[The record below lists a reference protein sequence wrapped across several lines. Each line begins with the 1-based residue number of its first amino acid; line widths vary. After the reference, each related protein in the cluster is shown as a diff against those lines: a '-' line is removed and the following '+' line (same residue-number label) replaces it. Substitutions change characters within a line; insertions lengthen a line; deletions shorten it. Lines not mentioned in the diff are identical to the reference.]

1 MGADLVYTYINDI
14 AKRLHDPNKYGS
26 TSVMVGAGF
35 SKNAISLAENTIS
48 PNWEEL
54 AKTMYES
61 LYPRPDNRDE
71 RQKWEKVLVKKTS
84 GKNVLKLA
92 EEYKVAFGRN
102 KLDKFIEDSIEDDKF
117 IPGDLH
123 VKLLDL
129 NWNDVFTTNYDT
141 LLERSINNISV
152 RKNYKILS
160 SQNDLPGST
169 HPRIIKLHGSIPNAK
184 PYIICEE
191 DYRTYPVKYA
201 PLVNTVQQ
209 SMLETQLCLLGFSG
223 DDPNF
228 LNWLGWLRDNMG
240 ENCPQIYLCGIFSE
254 MSEFER
260 KMLES
265 QNITV
270 VNLESLIGNNST
282 NKHYDAISRF
292 LELLENYGQERN
304 IFKEIPFRHGP
315 LWKIDKEQYY
325 NEMLKYT
332 EEVNAEVSKYLVLPV
347 NAIGDFHKQLYDHFE
362 YVLRQENNQNKLAL
376 VSKIAVLLRKCYMPL
391 MDHDAKQIH
400 KLLKDYPF
408 ENLPKDTETNNFK
421 SMWFELVM
429 YLAEMYRVDSNFEK
443 YHEVMKLIESNFI
456 HMDTQRKSEYHIER
470 CKYYITEFNYTQ
482 ALECVKKIEGE
493 ISFEMQVKK
502 ACLLSQLRMADDAVK
517 ILKKCSA
524 SVAQKSYSE
533 NKTAA
538 LMSYINLCARSLNL
552 YGNSLND
559 FSDQD
564 FTDNKYNVRKILIE
578 NKEKLINSLFAAE
591 HKKRGEFQAFNPN
604 TYTITYG
611 TTPTEVTDAF
621 IDAYRYL
628 LVQDNLCLPI
638 FSDHRQLIAKA
649 CTELIST
656 SENPLWKWSYII
668 RTDDAKIIKAFFTK
682 ERIVTASIEWTRKL
696 FDQLILLLDDL
707 QQKGN
712 SHRFKQIISQKAIF
726 VVLPRLCSVLD
737 DDRVIKFLDKIY
749 ETIPK
754 IDDINKNDIIN
765 ALHGISFY
773 LNSNILKENIDKVL
787 KQSSSDDIHLA
798 GFFQD
803 IKIDDIQDHISHD
816 LILKIIDEV
825 KSEDINIRD
834 KGLTKLVL
842 LNESNLLSEY
852 YGKVSNAIWGQIGKF
867 NVPKSK
873 IYSVILWEDLP
884 HQSVVRFDEM
894 YISYLKNPDF
904 PRCVEGGVIHGYV
917 NVDNIIQSYKNSFY
931 ALSYFRDNNYT
942 TFDWENDL
950 INTILEYLF
959 DYLENEKRLILD
971 HMYDIF
977 GQGKEAQKY
986 FSKLSELVAYVV
998 TQAAISGC
1006 YDNSVKDLVSKIKG
1020 VFQETETS
1028 ILGINIL
1035 EKLVSDNWQDIYKD
1049 IMKQIMSGS
1058 LNHTSQA
1065 FTALDIV
1072 VVYKNFKN
1080 KDIKIEDELLNLIK
1094 SLKYMDVR
1102 NSRSILLHLS
1112 PIITREM
1119 FLTSQFKNVIIS
1131 SLQDCLDIYEIAIT
1145 DINKDYLDAL
1155 FNLSNLANRYYIEL
1169 QNHQIQIPDE
1179 MNQLIDNLRKL
1190 PLNEVKNMW

>member
-1 MGADLVYTYINDI
+1 MSAELVYTYINDI

-35 SKNAISLAENTIS
+35 SKNAISIAENTVS

-61 LYPRPDNRDE
+61 LYPCPDNGDE
-71 RQKWEKVLVKKTS
+71 REKWEKLSVKKTS

-102 KLDKFIEDSIEDDKF
+102 KLDKFIEDSIEDDKI

-141 LLERSINNISV
+141 LLERSIDNISV
-152 RKNYKILS
+152 RKNYKILT

-228 LNWLGWLRDNMG
+228 LSWLGWLRDNMG

-254 MSEFER
+254 MSEFEK

-270 VNLESLIGNNST
+270 VDLESLIENNSA
-282 NKHYDAISRF
+282 NKHYDAINRF
-292 LELLENYGQERN
+292 LELLKNYGMKRN
-304 IFKEIPFRHGP
+304 IFKEIPFRYNP
-315 LWKIDKEQYY
+315 LWEIDNEEYY
-325 NEMLKYT
+325 HKMLKYT
-332 EEVNAEVSKYLVLPV
+332 DEVNTEVSKFLVLPV
-347 NAIGDFHKQLYDHFE
+347 NAIGDFHKQLYNHFE
-362 YVLRQENNQNKLAL
+362 YVLRLENDQNKFAL
-376 VSKIAVLLRKCYMPL
+376 VSNIAVLLRKCYMPL
-391 MDHDAKQIH
+391 MDPDAKQIQ

-408 ENLPKDTETNNFK
+408 ENLSKGTETHNFK
-421 SMWFELVM
+421 SMWFELVL
-429 YLAEMYRVDSNFEK
+429 YLAEMYRLDSKFDQ
-443 YHEVMKLIESNFI
+443 YHEVMELIESNLI
-456 HMDTQRKSEYHIER
+456 HMDTQRKSEYLIER
-470 CKYYITEFNYTQ
+470 CKYYITEFNYTK
-482 ALECVKKIEGE
+482 ALECVKKIEGD
-493 ISFEMQVKK
+493 ISFEIQVKK
-502 ACLLSQLRMADDAVK
+502 ACLLSQLRMVDDALD

-524 SVAQKSYSE
+524 SMAQKSYSE

-552 YGNSLND
+552 FGNSLND

-564 FTDNKYNVRKILIE
+564 FTDNKYNVRKILNE

-621 IDAYRYL
+621 TDAFRYL
-628 LVQDNLCLPI
+628 LIQDNLCLPI

-649 CTELIST
+649 CTELISS
-656 SENPLWKWSYII
+656 SENPLWKWSYVI
-668 RTDDAKIIKAFFTK
+668 RTDDAKMIKAFFTK
-682 ERIVTASIEWTRKL
+682 ERIVTANIEWTRKL

-707 QQKGN
+707 QQKGYN
-712 SHRFKQIISQKAIF
+712 HRFKQIISQKAIF

-737 DDRVIKFLDKIY
+737 DDRIIKFLNKIY

-773 LNSNILKENIDKVL
+773 FNSNILKENIDKVL
-787 KQSSSDDIHLA
+787 KQSSTNDIHLA

-803 IKIDDIQDHISHD
+803 IKIDDIEDQVSHD

-834 KGLTKLVL
+834 NGLTKLVL
-842 LNESNLLSEY
+842 LNESKLLSEY
-852 YGKVSNAIWGQIGKF
+852 HDKVSNAIWGQIGKF
-867 NVPKSK
+867 NIPKSK
-873 IYSVILWEDLP
+873 IYSVILWEKLP
-884 HQSVVRFDEM
+884 HQSEVPFNEM

-904 PRCVEGGVIHGYV
+904 PRCVEGGTIHGYV
-917 NVDNIIQSYKNSFY
+917 NVDSKIRSYKNSFY
-931 ALSYFRDNNYT
+931 ALSYFRDYNYT
-942 TFDWENDL
+942 TFNWGNDL
-950 INTILEYLF
+950 INTILEYLY

-971 HMYDIF
+971 NKYDIF

-986 FSKLSELVAYVV
+986 FSKLSELVAYVI

-1006 YDNSVKDLVSKIKG
+1006 YDNSVKNLVNKIKG

-1028 ILGINIL
+1028 ILCINIL
-1035 EKLVSDNWQDIYKD
+1035 EKLVSDNWKDVYKD

-1058 LNHTSQA
+1058 LDHTSQA

-1072 VVYKNFKN
+1072 IVYKNLRN
-1080 KDIKIEDELLNLIK
+1080 NDIEIEDELLDLIK
-1094 SLKYMDVR
+1094 SLKYMDVK
-1102 NSRSILLHLS
+1102 NSRSILLYLS
-1112 PIITREM
+1112 PIITREI
-1119 FLTSQFKNVIIS
+1119 FLTSQFKNLIIS
-1131 SLQDCLDIYEIAIT
+1131 SLQECLDIYEIAIT

-1155 FNLSNLANRYYIEL
+1155 FNLSNLTNRYYNEL
-1169 QNHQIQIPDE
+1169 KNHQIEIPKE
-1179 MNQLIDNLRKL
+1179 LNQLIDKLRKL

>member
-1 MGADLVYTYINDI
+1 MGVELVYTYINDI
-14 AKRLHDPNKYGS
+14 AKRLHDPNRYGS

-35 SKNAISLAENTIS
+35 SKNAISLAENAFS

-54 AKTMYES
+54 AKKMYES
-61 LYPRPDNRDE
+61 LYPCPSDGDE
-71 RQKWEKVLVKKTS
+71 REKWEKVLVKKTS

-102 KLDKFIEDSIEDDKF
+102 KLDKFIEDSIGDDKF

-123 VKLLDL
+123 VKLLEL

-141 LLERSINNISV
+141 LLERSIDNISV
-152 RKNYKILS
+152 RKNYKILT
-160 SQNDLPGST
+160 SQKDLPGST

-270 VNLESLIGNNST
+270 VNLESLLENNSA
-282 NKHYDAISRF
+282 NKHYDAINRF
-292 LELLENYGQERN
+292 LELLKNYGKKRN
-304 IFKEIPFRHGP
+304 IFKEVPFRHRP
-315 LWKIDKEQYY
+315 LWEIDKEEYY

-332 EEVNAEVSKYLVLPV
+332 DEVNTEVSKYLVLPV
-347 NAIGDFHKQLYDHFE
+347 NAIGDFHKQLYAHFE
-362 YVLRQENNQNKLAL
+362 YVLKQENDQNKFAL
-376 VSKIAVLLRKCYMPL
+376 VSNMVVLLRKCYMPL
-391 MDHDAKQIH
+391 MDHDAQQI
-400 KLLKDYPF
+400 KNLLKDYPF
-408 ENLPKDTETNNFK
+408 DKLPKDTKINNFK

-429 YLAEMYRVDSNFEK
+429 YLAEMYRLDSNFGQYE
-443 YHEVMKLIESNFI
+443 EVMKLIEFNIS
-456 HMDTQRKSEYHIER
+456 HMDTQRKSEYQIER

-482 ALECVKKIEGE
+482 ALESVKKIEGD
-493 ISFEMQVKK
+493 ISLEMQVKK
-502 ACLLSQLRMADDAVK
+502 ACLLSQLQMVDDALD

-533 NKTAA
+533 NKAAA
-538 LMSYINLCARSLNL
+538 LTSYINLCARSLNI

-564 FTDNKYNVRKILIE
+564 FTDNKYNVRKIFTE

-591 HKKRGEFQAFNPN
+591 YKKIGKSQAFNPN
-604 TYTITYG
+604 TFTITYG

-621 IDAYRYL
+621 TDAFRYL
-628 LVQDNLCLPI
+628 LVQDNLCLSV
-638 FSDHRQLIAKA
+638 FSDHKQLIANA

-656 SENPLWKWSYII
+656 SENPLWKWSYIL
-668 RTDDAKIIKAFFTK
+668 RTDDEKIIKKFFTK

-696 FDQLILLLDDL
+696 FDQLILLLDSL
-707 QQKGN
+707 QQKGY
-712 SHRFKQIISQKAIF
+712 SHGLKQIISQKAIF
-726 VVLPRLCSVLD
+726 VVLPRLCCVLD
-737 DDRVIKFLDKIY
+737 DDRIIRFLDKIY
-749 ETIPK
+749 ETMPK
-754 IDDINKNDIIN
+754 IDDINKNYIIN
-765 ALHGISFY
+765 ALHGISYY
-773 LNSNILKENIDKVL
+773 LNSNILKANVDKVL
-787 KQSSSDDIHLA
+787 KQSASNDIYLA
-798 GFFQD
+798 GLFQG
-803 IKIDDIQDHISHD
+803 IKIDDMQNQVSHD
-816 LILKIIDEV
+816 LILSIIDE
-825 KSEDINIRD
+825 INSKEIKIRD
-834 KGLTKLVL
+834 NGLTKIVL

-852 YGKVSNAIWGQIGKF
+852 QDEISKAIWGQIGEF
-867 NVPKSK
+867 NIPKSE
-873 IYSVILWEDLP
+873 IYSVILWEKLP
-884 HQSVVRFDEM
+884 HQADVSFNEI

-904 PRCVEGGVIHGYV
+904 PRCVEGRVIHGYV
-917 NVDNIIQSYKNSFY
+917 NVDGVIQSYINSFY
-931 ALSYFRDNNYT
+931 ALSNFKDNNYT
-942 TFDWENDL
+942 TFDWGNDL
-950 INTILEYLF
+950 INTILEYIF
-959 DYLENEKRLILD
+959 DYLENEKRLILN
-971 HMYDIF
+971 HKYDIF

-986 FSKLSELVAYVV
+986 FSKLSELVAYVG
-998 TQAAISGC
+998 TQASISGC

-1028 ILGINIL
+1028 ILCINIL
-1035 EKLVSDNWQDIYKD
+1035 EKLVNDNWQDVYKD

-1058 LNHTSQA
+1058 LDDTSQA

-1072 VVYKNFKN
+1072 VVYKKFKN
-1080 KDIKIEDELLNLIK
+1080 QDIKIESELLDLIK
-1094 SLKYMDVR
+1094 SLKYMDVK
-1102 NSRSILLHLS
+1102 NSRSILFHLS

-1131 SLQDCLDIYEIAIT
+1131 SLQDCLDIYEIAIS

-1155 FNLSNLANRYYIEL
+1155 FNLSKLAKRYYIEL
-1169 QNHQIQIPDE
+1169 QKHQIQIPEE
-1179 MNQLIDNLRKL
+1179 MNQLIVKLKKL
-1190 PLNEVKNMW
+1190 PYNEVKNLW

>member
-1 MGADLVYTYINDI
+1 MSAELVHTYINDI

-35 SKNAISLAENTIS
+35 SKNAISLAENTVS

-61 LYPRPDNRDE
+61 LYPCPDKRDE
-71 RQKWEKVLVKKTS
+71 REKWEKVLVKKTS

-102 KLDKFIEDSIEDDKF
+102 KLDKFIEDSLEDDKF

-141 LLERSINNISV
+141 LLERSIDNISV
-152 RKNYKILS
+152 RKNYKILT
-160 SQNDLPGST
+160 SQNDLPGSN
-169 HPRIIKLHGSIPNAK
+169 HPRIIKLHGSIPSAK

-191 DYRTYPVKYA
+191 DYRTYPVKFA

-270 VNLESLIGNNST
+270 VNLESLTEKNST
-282 NKHYDAISRF
+282 NKHYDAINKF
-292 LELLENYGQERN
+292 LDILNNYGKKRN
-304 IFKEIPFRHGP
+304 IFKEIPFRSGP
-315 LWKIDKEQYY
+315 LWEIEKEEYY

-332 EEVNAEVSKYLVLPV
+332 GEVNTEVSKFLVLPV
-347 NAIGDFHKQLYDHFE
+347 NNIGDLHKQLYEHFE
-362 YVLRQENNQNKLAL
+362 YVLRQENDQNKFIL
-376 VSKIAVLLRKCYMPL
+376 VSNIAVLLRKCYMPL
-391 MDHDAKQIH
+391 MDHDAKQIQ
-400 KLLKDYPF
+400 KLLRDYPF
-408 ENLPKDTETNNFK
+408 ENLPKDSETKNFK

-429 YLAEMYRVDSNFEK
+429 YLAEMYRVDSNFDQ
-443 YHEVMKLIESNFI
+443 YHEVVKLLEFNII
-456 HMDTQRKSEYHIER
+456 HMDKQRKSEYYIER
-470 CKYYITEFNYTQ
+470 CKYYITEFNYTK
-482 ALECVKKIEGE
+482 ALECVKKIEGD
-493 ISFEMQVKK
+493 ISFEIQVKK
-502 ACLLSQLRMADDAVK
+502 ACLLSQLRMVDDALD

-559 FSDQD
+559 FSDRK
-564 FTDNKYNVRKILIE
+564 FTDNQYNVRKIINE

-591 HKKRGEFQAFNPN
+591 YKKRGEFQAFNPN
-604 TYTITYG
+604 TYTYTYG

-621 IDAYRYL
+621 TDAFRYL
-628 LVQDNLCLPI
+628 LIQDNLCLPI

-668 RTDDAKIIKAFFTK
+668 RTDDAKMIKEFFSK

-696 FDQLILLLDDL
+696 FDQLILLLNDL
-707 QQKGN
+707 QQKGY
-712 SHRFKQIISQKAIF
+712 SPRAKQIISQKAIF

-737 DDRVIKFLDKIY
+737 DDRIIKFLDEIY
-749 ETIPK
+749 ENIPK
-754 IDDINKNDIIN
+754 VDDINKNDISD
-765 ALHGISFY
+765 ALYGISFY
-773 LNSNILKENIDKVL
+773 FNSNILREYIDKIL
-787 KQSSSDDIHLA
+787 IQSSSNDIHLA
-798 GFFQD
+798 GYFQD
-803 IKIDDIQDHISHD
+803 IKVDMKDLVSHEV
-816 LILKIIDEV
+816 ILKVLDEV
-825 KSEDINIRD
+825 KSKEIHIRD
-834 KGLTKLVL
+834 SGLTKLVL
-842 LNESNLLSEY
+842 LNENNLLVEYHEQVSEA
-852 YGKVSNAIWGQIGKF
+852 VWGQIGKF
-867 NVPKSK
+867 NIPKSK
-873 IYSVILWEDLP
+873 IYSVLLWENLP
-884 HQSVVRFDEM
+884 HQSEVPFNEM

-904 PRCVEGGVIHGYV
+904 PRCVEGETIHGYV
-917 NVDNIIQSYKNSFY
+917 NVDRVIQSYKNSFY
-931 ALSYFRDNNYT
+931 VLSYFRDNNYT
-942 TFDWENDL
+942 TFDWGNDL

-971 HMYDIF
+971 HKYDIF

-986 FSKLSELVAYVV
+986 FSKLSELVAYII

-1006 YDNSVKDLVSKIKG
+1006 YNQTTKDLVSNIKDI
-1020 VFQETETS
+1020 FKETETS
-1028 ILGINIL
+1028 VLSISIL
-1035 EKLVSDNWQDIYKD
+1035 EKLVSDNWKDVYKD

-1058 LNHTSQA
+1058 LDSTSQA

-1080 KDIKIEDELLNLIK
+1080 NDIKIEDELLDLIK
-1094 SLKYMDVR
+1094 SLKYMDVK

-1119 FLTSQFKNVIIS
+1119 FLTSRFKNVIIS
-1131 SLQDCLDIYEIAIT
+1131 SLQECLDIYEIAIT

-1155 FNLSNLANRYYIEL
+1155 FNLSSLANRYYDKLIK
-1169 QNHQIQIPDE
+1169 HQIQIPEE
-1179 MNQLIDNLRKL
+1179 MNQLIDKLRKL

>member
-1 MGADLVYTYINDI
+1 MGAELVHTYINDI

-35 SKNAISLAENTIS
+35 SKNAISLAENTVS

-61 LYPRPDNRDE
+61 LYPRPDNKDE
-71 RQKWEKVLVKKTS
+71 REKWEKVLVKKTS

-141 LLERSINNISV
+141 LLERSIDNISV
-152 RKNYKILS
+152 RKNYKILT

-270 VNLESLIGNNST
+270 VNLESLIENKSA
-282 NKHYDAISRF
+282 NKHYDAINRF
-292 LELLENYGQERN
+292 LELLKNFGKKRN
-304 IFKEIPFRHGP
+304 IFKEIPFRHDS
-315 LWKIDKEQYY
+315 LWEIAKEEYY
-325 NEMLKYT
+325 NTMLKYT
-332 EEVNAEVSKYLVLPV
+332 EEVNSEVSKYLVLPV
-347 NAIGDFHKQLYDHFE
+347 NAIGDFHKQLYYHFE
-362 YVLRQENNQNKLAL
+362 YVLRQENDQNKFAL
-376 VSKIAVLLRKCYMPL
+376 VSNIAVLLRKCYMPL
-391 MDHDAKQIH
+391 MDHDSKQIQ
-400 KLLKDYPF
+400 KLLNDYPL
-408 ENLPKDTETNNFK
+408 ENLPKDSETNNFK
-421 SMWFELVM
+421 SLWFELVM
-429 YLAEMYRVDSNFEK
+429 YLAEMYRVESNFDQ
-443 YHEVMKLIESNFI
+443 YHEVMKLIESNI
-456 HMDTQRKSEYHIER
+456 SQMDTQRKSEYQIER

-482 ALECVKKIEGE
+482 ALEYAKKIEGDL
-493 ISFEMQVKK
+493 SFEMQIKK
-502 ACLLSQLRMADDAVK
+502 ACLLSQLRMVDDALD

-552 YGNSLND
+552 YGNSLSA

-564 FTDNKYNVRKILIE
+564 FSDNKYNVRKILIE

-591 HKKRGEFQAFNPN
+591 HKKRGESQAFNPN

-621 IDAYRYL
+621 IDAFRYL

-638 FSDHRQLIAKA
+638 YSDHRQLIAKA
-649 CTELIST
+649 CTDLIST

-696 FDQLILLLDDL
+696 FDQLIFLLDYL
-707 QQKGN
+707 QQKGY
-712 SHRFKQIISQKAIF
+712 SHQFKRIISQKAIF
-726 VVLPRLCSVLD
+726 VVLPRLCCVLD
-737 DDRVIKFLDKIY
+737 NDRIIKFLDNIY
-749 ETIPK
+749 ETISK

-773 LNSNILKENIDKVL
+773 FNSNILKGNIDKVL
-787 KQSSSDDIHLA
+787 KQSSTNDIHLA

-803 IKIDDIQDHISHD
+803 IKMDDMQDQVSHD

-825 KSEDINIRD
+825 ESEDINIRD
-834 KGLTKLVL
+834 NGLTKLVL

-852 YGKVSNAIWGQIGKF
+852 YDKVSSAIWGQIGKF
-867 NVPKSK
+867 DIPKSK
-873 IYSVILWEDLP
+873 IYSIMLWEELP
-884 HQSVVRFDEM
+884 HKSEVPFKEM
-894 YISYLKNPDF
+894 YISYLKNPNF
-904 PRCVEGGVIHGYV
+904 PRCVEGGIIHGYV
-917 NVDNIIQSYKNSFY
+917 SVDSAIQSYKNSFY

-942 TFDWENDL
+942 TFEWDNNL
-950 INTILEYLF
+950 IITILEFLF
-959 DYLENEKRLILD
+959 EYLENEKSLIID
-971 HMYDIF
+971 HKYDIF

-986 FSKLSELVAYVV
+986 FSKLSELVAYVC
-998 TQAAISGC
+998 TQASISDC
-1006 YDNSVKDLVSKIKG
+1006 YDNSVMDLVRKIKG
-1020 VFQETETS
+1020 VLQETETS
-1028 ILGINIL
+1028 ILCINIL
-1035 EKLVSDNWQDIYKD
+1035 EKLVSDNWLDIYKD

-1058 LNHTSQA
+1058 LDHTSQA

-1072 VVYKNFKN
+1072 VVYKKYKN
-1080 KDIKIEDELLNLIK
+1080 KDIKIENELLDLIK
-1094 SLKYMDVR
+1094 SLKYMDVK
-1102 NSRSILLHLS
+1102 NSRSILLHIS

-1131 SLQDCLDIYEIAIT
+1131 SLHDCLDIYEIAIT

-1155 FNLSNLANRYYIEL
+1155 FNLSKLANRYYIEL
-1169 QNHQIQIPDE
+1169 QNHQIQIPEE
-1179 MNQLIDNLRKL
+1179 MYQLIDKLRKL
-1190 PLNEVKNMW
+1190 PFNEIRNMW